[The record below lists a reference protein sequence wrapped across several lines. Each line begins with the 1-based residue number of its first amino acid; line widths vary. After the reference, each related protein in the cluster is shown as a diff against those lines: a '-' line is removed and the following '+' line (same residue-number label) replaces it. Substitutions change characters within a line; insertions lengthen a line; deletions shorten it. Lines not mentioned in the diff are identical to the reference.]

1 MWNVSHLVMFIV
13 MLVRT
18 CSSFQ
23 QEPSHFCSLPL
34 GDEYLHGAVLLTL
47 KGKIG
52 SDADSV
58 YKDLQILFKNKGS

>member
-1 MWNVSHLVMFIV
+1 MWNASHLVMSIV
-13 MLVRT
+13 TLVRT

-23 QEPSHFCSLPL
+23 QEPSRFCSLPL
-34 GDEYLHGAVLLTL
+34 GDEYLHGAILSTL
-47 KGKIG
+47 KGKIR